1 MYSLT
6 NHFVKFLYN
15 IQPNE
20 DRAELARDIADKLR
34 DYLKETDKIKTVYP
48 HTRLSGSYSRY
59 TAVKEIKDVD
69 VLLFVSNDYN
79 DGEESVKEVINDLIS
94 ALKGFPE
101 YLEDETGYVKADL
114 ALRRQRRSVQVH
126 VTLNGQEFDVDVVP
140 SIIVDELD
148 KPILVPDRDLSK
160 WVSSDPLG
168 YGKLLSKLNK
178 ENSDKVVPLIKM
190 FKHWRDVQMKR
201 MLPKSYWL
209 ECIVCKHIDA
219 GKLDVTDSSW
229 GQLFLS
235 LMNAVLDDYYDK
247 WKNSEDIPV
256 IRDPMLNGNTA
267 KSWSRN
273 EFSAF
278 MNRIEESKCLAERA
292 LQEEDKDKAI
302 KLWQQLFNDDGD
314 QTTYFPSVVE
324 ESLTKA
330 LSVGSL
336 VVSSSGQILSNLS
349 KTEKSW
355 RSPVHRNF
363 GDDSE

>member
-1 MYSLT
+1 
-6 NHFVKFLYN
+6 VKFLYN

-20 DRAELARDIADKLR
+20 DRAELASSIADKLR
-34 DYLKETDKIKTVYP
+34 DYLKETDKIKTVHP

-59 TAVKEIKDVD
+59 TAVKKIKDVD

-79 DGEESVKEVINDLIS
+79 DGEESIKEVINDLIN

-101 YLEDETGYVKADL
+101 YLEDVTGYVKADL
-114 ALRRQRRSVQVH
+114 ALKRQRRSVQVH
-126 VTLNGQEFDVDVVP
+126 ITLNGQEFDVDVVP
-140 SIIVDELD
+140 SIAVDGLD

-178 ENSDKVVPLIKM
+178 ENTSKVVPLIKM
-190 FKHWRDVQMKR
+190 FKHWRDAQMKR

-209 ECIVCKHIDA
+209 ECMVCRYINA

-235 LMNAVLDDYYDK
+235 LMNAVLDEYSDK
-247 WKNSEDIPV
+247 WKNSEDVPV
-256 IRDPMLNGNTA
+256 IKDPMLNGNVA

-278 MNRIEESKCLAERA
+278 MNRIEESKRLAERA
-292 LQEEDKDKAI
+292 LEEDDEDKAI

-314 QTTYFPSVVE
+314 PTIYFPSVVE

-330 LSVGSL
+330 LSAGSL
-336 VVSSSGQILSNLS
+336 IVSSSGQILPSLS
-349 KTEKSW
+349 KAEKSW
-355 RSPVHRNF
+355 QSPVHRSY
-363 GDDSE
+363 GDYNE